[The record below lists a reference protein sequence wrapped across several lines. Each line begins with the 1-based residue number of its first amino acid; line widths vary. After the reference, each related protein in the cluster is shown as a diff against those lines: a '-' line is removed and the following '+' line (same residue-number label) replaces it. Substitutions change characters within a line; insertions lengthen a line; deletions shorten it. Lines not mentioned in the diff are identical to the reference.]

1 MRDDEI
7 TLLPPPAGEGWDGGK
22 GKKDRVK
29 KTSIPDSR
37 SSILDPR
44 SSILNPRWPTRRR
57 FLAAAGGVAAAAV
70 LPLPA
75 AAQTARTPLNNMP
88 EAVRTLAGTAPINKG
103 KVKLGIPPLV
113 ENGHLVPVTVSVESP
128 MTEAE
133 HVKAIH
139 VLTERN
145 PLPEV
150 ISFHIGPR
158 AGRANVATR
167 ARLADT
173 QTVTAIA
180 ELSDGS
186 FWSDSAHV
194 IVTLA
199 ACLEEL

>member
-1 MRDDEI
+1 MRNE
-7 TLLPPPAGEGWDGGK
+7 TLLPPVAGEGRDGGE
-22 GKKDRVK
+22 GKQDGVK
-29 KTSIPDSR
+29 QAE
-37 SSILDPR
+37 ILDPR
-44 SSILNPRWPTRRR
+44 SSILEPRFFATRRR
-57 FLAAAGGVAAAAV
+57 FLAAAGGVAAAAM
-70 LPLPA
+70 LPSPG

-88 EAVRTLAGTAPINKG
+88 EVVRKLAGAAPINKG
-103 KVKLGIPPLV
+103 RVKLGIPPLV

-150 ISFHIGPR
+150 ISFHLGPR